1 MIGVTFL
8 LFITLAVMKAL
19 ADTMPAPFTRQLKVT
34 SPYMTGNDVL
44 IAQTLLNRD
53 SAVKPTVPTSGVYDE
68 ATAKGC
74 GEFQTAIGV
83 KSTGNLDAT
92 TAQKLLDLHTDD
104 NYKDSGFTAASMGYL
119 YKFHIPVVSNRSVET
134 YATLFDKDNNV
145 LLKFRVRTHGKRDD
159 GTSAAWPDFGNG
171 DVGYTQYGSSGN
183 TVTGLVEV
191 DLNSPEPDPDLYGPY
206 PVNRLVKGLDG
217 NAKLMLPNLRD
228 GLLIHTGNWSTAS
241 QPWDPSMDMPD
252 SSGCIHA
259 HPEDVKKIYHTLTN
273 KLGVKVNDNTFS
285 GKNYPYKCQ
294 GIAVIELQH

>member
-1 MIGVTFL
+1 MIGVTSF
-8 LFITLAVMKAL
+8 LFITLAVINVL
-19 ADTMPAPFTRQLKVT
+19 ADTMPAPFSRQLKVT

-53 SAVKPTVPTSGVYDE
+53 SAVKPSVPTSGVYDE

-74 GEFQTAIGV
+74 AEFQTAISV
-83 KSTGNLDAT
+83 KSTGNLDST
-92 TAQKLLDLHTDD
+92 TAQKLLELHTDD

-134 YATLFDKDNNV
+134 YATLFDEDNNV

-171 DVGYTQYGSSGN
+171 DVGYTQFGSSGN
-183 TVTGLVEV
+183 TITGLVEV
-191 DLNSPEPDPDLYGPY
+191 DLNSPEPDPASYGPY
-206 PVNRLVKGLDG
+206 PINRLVKGLDG
-217 NAKLMLPNLRD
+217 NAKLMQPNIRD

-241 QPWDPSMDMPD
+241 QPWDPSMNMPN
-252 SSGCIHA
+252 SNGCIHA
-259 HPEDVKKIYHTLTN
+259 HPEDVKKIYQILTN
-273 KLGVKVNDNTFS
+273 KLGVKVNANTFS

-294 GIAVIELQH
+294 GIAIIELQH